1 MRIAIVTDSTCDLPQ
16 DLIFQHNIR
25 EVPLRVITQG
35 KVSYDNRYDFDRGEY
50 YKQLLD
56 GKEQARFEAP
66 TVDEFIQAYKK
77 ICLEVDA
84 VLSIHESSRLSDTV
98 KNARAA
104 ALQAKDSIKKMR
116 SQKNIG
122 IPFQVSVIDSQATS
136 IGTGLIVLRAAEM
149 ISRQISFRGLS
160 NALEK
165 LAEQIFFYA
174 VPNEPAYLRTA
185 KDITKI
191 SFLEAGLATFTDTKP
206 IAVIHK
212 GQFKLL
218 EKVKGYD
225 SAIAEASKRLLTQLQ
240 EKRSYEKV
248 GFVYSGNTSRLDEIN
263 AVMQTRTELA
273 GMGLGS
279 LIGNM
284 NPTLARYLGPDAV
297 GISIINDDISI
308 ADLSEIK

>member
-16 DLIFQHNIR
+16 DLIFQYNIR
-25 EVPLRVITQG
+25 EVPLRVIMQG
-35 KVSYDNRYDFDRGEY
+35 KVSYDNRYDFDRSDY
-50 YKQLLD
+50 YKQLLN

-66 TVDEFIQAYKK
+66 TVDEFVQVYKK
-77 ICLEVDA
+77 ICLEADA

-116 SQKNIG
+116 NQKNIG
-122 IPFQVSVIDSQATS
+122 IPFQVSVIDSQVTS
-136 IGTGLIVLRAAEM
+136 IGTGLIVLRAAE
-149 ISRQISFRGLS
+149 IITRQVSFRRLS

-174 VPNEPAYLRTA
+174 IPSEPAYLRAA
-185 KDITKI
+185 KEITKI
-191 SFLEAGLATFTDTKP
+191 SLLEAGIATFTDQKP
-206 IAVIHK
+206 IAMIHK

-225 SAIAEASKRLLTQLQ
+225 AAIAEASKRLLTQLQ

-248 GFVYSGNTSRLDEIN
+248 GFVFGGDPNKLNDIN
-263 AVMQTRTELA
+263 AVMQMRTELA
-273 GMGLGS
+273 SMGMGSVVGT
-279 LIGNM
+279 M
-284 NPTLARYLGPDAV
+284 NPTLARYLGPNAI
-297 GISIINDDISI
+297 GMSIINDDISVT
-308 ADLSEIK
+308 DLAEIK

>member
-35 KVSYDNRYDFDRGEY
+35 KVSYDNRYDFDRSEY

-56 GKEQARFEAP
+56 GKEQARFESP
-66 TVDEFIQAYKK
+66 TVDEFVQAYKK

-104 ALQAKDSIKKMR
+104 ALQAKDSIKKIR

-122 IPFQVSVIDSQATS
+122 IPFQVSVIDSQSTS
-136 IGTGLIVLRAAEM
+136 VGTGLIVLRAAEM
-149 ISRQISFRGLS
+149 ISRQVSFRGLS

-174 VPNEPAYLRTA
+174 IPSEPAYLRMA
-185 KDITKI
+185 KEITKV
-191 SFLEAGLATFTDTKP
+191 SFLEAGIATFTDTKP
-206 IAVIHK
+206 IAMIHK

-248 GFVYSGNTSRLDEIN
+248 GFVFGGDPNKLNDIN
-263 AVMQTRTELA
+263 AVMQMRTELA
-273 GMGLGS
+273 SMGMGS
-279 LIGNM
+279 VIGTM

-297 GISIINDDISI
+297 GMSIINDDISVT
-308 ADLSEIK
+308 DLAEIK